1 MSEPFLGEIRMFAGN
16 FAPNG
21 WAFCNGQTL
30 PIAQYSALFSLLGT
44 YYGGDGRTNFALPNL
59 QGQVAVHWGTAPAGG
74 PTYAIGQTGGS
85 ANVTLTVAQIPA
97 HSHQTQIGASNQGGT
112 TMDPTNAVPAEI
124 NTGTAK
130 SPTVGSLGYSSA
142 PTGQMAA
149 SAVTVTGSSQPH
161 PNMQPFLCVS
171 FIIALAGIYPSR
183 S

>member
-1 MSEPFLGEIRMFAGN
+1 MSEPFLAEIRMFAGN

-21 WAFCNGQTL
+21 WALCNGQIL
-30 PIAQYSALFSLLGT
+30 PIAQNSALFSLLGT

-59 QGQVAVHWGTAPAGG
+59 QGQVPIHWGTAPAGG
-74 PTYAIGQTGGS
+74 PAYVVGQTGGS
-85 ANVTLTVAQIPA
+85 ANVTLTVAQMPA

-112 TMDPTNAVPAEI
+112 AQDPTNAVPAQI

-130 SPTVGSLGYSSA
+130 SPALGNLGYSNT

-149 SAVTVTGSSQPH
+149 SQVTVTGGSQPH
-161 PNMQPFLCVS
+161 SIMQPYLCVT
-171 FIIALAGIYPSR
+171 FIIALQGIYPSR